1 MDIYAGKP
9 YVPNSGLT
17 EIEPYL
23 GGVGGGLVGG
33 FGVRIPFTKSIAL
46 EPVVQ
51 VQYIYVNLEVND
63 RKRMMPNYNFMV
75 RLIVGDQ
82 IFAK

>member
-1 MDIYAGKP
+1 
-9 YVPNSGLT
+9 
-17 EIEPYL
+17 
-23 GGVGGGLVGG
+23 
-33 FGVRIPFTKSIAL
+33 
-46 EPVVQ
+46 